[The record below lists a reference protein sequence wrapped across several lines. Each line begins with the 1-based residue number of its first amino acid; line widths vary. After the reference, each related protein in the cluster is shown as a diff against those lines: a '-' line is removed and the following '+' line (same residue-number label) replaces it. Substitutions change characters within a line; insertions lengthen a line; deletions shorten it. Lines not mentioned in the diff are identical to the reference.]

1 VHVSSIWLKNWNDS
15 VAQDDACSEV
25 SALSITPAPSTASLC
40 PEGSSLT
47 LGGNACDTSTA
58 ASSPN
63 PLLRAAEQEEV
74 STNFDED
81 RVDNFFVE
89 NIQGVEVGEVNI
101 EEEEELAVEEEKQDQ
116 ADDFEI
122 SAAFKTPGV
131 GGRQLSA
138 TTSSGGLGR
147 SSSGNYSGSSSDASF
162 TALQRRCKRL
172 ARERDEAR
180 AESFAEASVAVQR
193 GIEIDNLK
201 RAKDM
206 LLQRLETTE
215 MQLMMAMR
223 MDLQGSPSTSKTSN
237 RNTENESAEVLVDEG
252 GAKDGAVE
260 EEISSVG
267 KEDLTATV
275 TTKKKGTDSLTTNT
289 APAPTPTRAPY
300 GDSEAVVLALVDAKV
315 CLATKEFEIMELQG
329 QLRAKEVYAEALS
342 QHLAAVR
349 AAAEDKALALASPAS
364 TTGGRSMRSVW
375 HTPSITPP
383 WSTSSPQNKNAIYN
397 DKQSGRKASP
407 LGNAVNTIFSR
418 SSGTTT
424 PTAAQAAAGPASID
438 GAAKAPVSDTA
449 PVVHIVAHAETA
461 EIM

>member
-1 VHVSSIWLKNWNDS
+1 LHVSSIWLKNWDS
-15 VAQDDACSEV
+15 SAAQDDACSEV

-40 PEGSSLT
+40 PEESSLT
-47 LGGNACDTSTA
+47 LGGNACDSSTA
-58 ASSPN
+58 ASSPD
-63 PLLRAAEQEEV
+63 PLLRAAEQEEL
-74 STNFDED
+74 STTFDEGN
-81 RVDNFFVE
+81 VDNLFCQ
-89 NIQGVEVGEVNI
+89 NIQGVQAGEVNKEQ
-101 EEEEELAVEEEKQDQ
+101 EEESEVEGQDQ

-131 GGRQLSA
+131 SGRQISA

-162 TALQRRCKRL
+162 TAMQRRCKRL

-201 RAKDM
+201 RARDM

-223 MDLQGSPSTSKTSN
+223 MDLQVSPSTSKTSN
-237 RNTENESAEVLVDEG
+237 KNSENENAGGVVDEH
-252 GAKDGAVE
+252 GAKEGAAE
-260 EEISSVG
+260 EEISSDG
-267 KEDLTATV
+267 KKDLTDTTA
-275 TTKKKGTDSLTTNT
+275 TKKQQAESLTTST
-289 APAPTPTRAPY
+289 AAAATPNRAPY

-315 CLATKEFEIMELQG
+315 SLATKEFEIMELQG
-329 QLRAKEVYAEALS
+329 QLRAKEVYVEALS
-342 QHLAAVR
+342 EHLAAVR
-349 AAAEDKALALASPAS
+349 AAAEDKALALTSPSS
-364 TTGGRSMRSVW
+364 TADGRSMRSVW

-383 WSTSSPQNKNAIYN
+383 WSTSPPQNKNAIVN
-397 DKQSGRKASP
+397 DKQSSKKASSP
-407 LGNAVNTIFSR
+407 LSNAVNTIFR

-424 PTAAQAAAGPASID
+424 PTAAQAAAITE
-438 GAAKAPVSDTA
+438 GATKAHISATG
-449 PVVHIVAHAETA
+449 PVVHIVAHTQAA